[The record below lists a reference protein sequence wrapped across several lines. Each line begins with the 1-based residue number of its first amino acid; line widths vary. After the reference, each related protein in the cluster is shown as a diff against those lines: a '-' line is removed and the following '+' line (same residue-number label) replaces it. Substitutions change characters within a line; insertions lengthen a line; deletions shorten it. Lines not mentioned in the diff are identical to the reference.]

1 MQRWSVTSKEQWWE
15 ISKEWIPPWKLLLPC
30 PDLLCWPSARIPQ
43 LLWCWRTKGSQ
54 LPSSPFSKELSLTE
68 PGAAML
74 NGVLK
79 VRTILWG
86 NSCFR
91 APYWWGHHLTLAA
104 TTFKYGSS
112 SALSWSP
119 HSLLLEAVPQQV
131 PCTDSL
137 SSAFLFA
144 NSGNEQTPGYP
155 LVLLKHTVICW
166 RMCLHVRGPF
176 NFLFFTVFPCIVQNQ
191 KPWKTMGSLNRTI
204 MRTYSLEYK
213 LFSPAP
219 YC

>member
-1 MQRWSVTSKEQWWE
+1 MDTTVE
-15 ISKEWIPPWKLLLPC
+15 PLLPC

-54 LPSSPFSKELSLTE
+54 LPSSPFSKELSLAE

-137 SSAFLFA
+137 SSALLF
-144 NSGNEQTPGYP
+144 GNEQTPGYP
-155 LVLLKHTVICW
+155 LVLLKHCNLLENVPT
-166 RMCLHVRGPF
+166 REGPF
-176 NFLFFTVFPCIVQNQ
+176 HFLFFTLFPGIVQNQ

-204 MRTYSLEYK
+204 MRT
-213 LFSPAP
+213 
-219 YC
+219 